1 MTNCGEE
8 ISNKNMSKT
17 QILELGI
24 SLLQILECLHSCGYV
39 HNDLKMEN
47 ILSLDDKFYL
57 IDFSACSK
65 FVENGEHILRQS
77 RYNFHGNLHF
87 STLT

>member
-8 ISNKNMSKT
+8 ISDKTLSKP

-24 SLLQILECLHSCGYV
+24 SLLKILEWLHSCEYV

-47 ILSLDDKFYL
+47 ILSNGDTFNL

-65 FVENGEHILRQS
+65 FI
-77 RYNFHGNLHF
+77 
-87 STLT
+87 